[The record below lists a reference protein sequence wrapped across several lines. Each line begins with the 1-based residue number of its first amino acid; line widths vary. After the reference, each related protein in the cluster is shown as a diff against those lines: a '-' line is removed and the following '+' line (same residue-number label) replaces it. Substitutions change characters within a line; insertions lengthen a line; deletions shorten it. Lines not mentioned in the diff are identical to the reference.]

1 MLRTSMVSLSI
12 LTVLCT
18 LAHADPILYS
28 GELTSAGDTLIG
40 AGGWSESLVTFHW
53 DVTQNEDLSWHY
65 EYVFDRGST
74 QGNLSHLLL
83 QTSANFTDADIW
95 NATPALQSENPT
107 WYTPDNGNPNMPG
120 SIYGLKFQP
129 FPESSVSI
137 ISFDSAR
144 HPCGVTSREGRDQRR
159 SALERRFW
167 QQRGRPYP
175 GPGYTNQ
182 HDSGPGRSPSEQPWR
197 RPALLAAST
206 PDALK
211 CLTQIRV
218 QGLRRL

>member
-95 NATPALQSENPT
+95 NTTPALQSEDPT

-120 SIYGLKFQP
+120 SIFGLSFSRFQS
-129 FPESSVSI
+129 FPSRSSVLTLRQPMWGD
-137 ISFDSAR
+137 FYAKD
-144 HPCGVTSREGRDQRR
+144 
-159 SALERRFW
+159 
-167 QQRGRPYP
+167 
-175 GPGYTNQ
+175 GPKAVS
-182 HDSGPGRSPSEQPWR
+182 SGTQV
-197 RPALLAAST
+197 LAAARAPISWSRIRK
-206 PDALK
+206 PARFRPRALSF
-211 CLTQIRV
+211 
-218 QGLRRL
+218 